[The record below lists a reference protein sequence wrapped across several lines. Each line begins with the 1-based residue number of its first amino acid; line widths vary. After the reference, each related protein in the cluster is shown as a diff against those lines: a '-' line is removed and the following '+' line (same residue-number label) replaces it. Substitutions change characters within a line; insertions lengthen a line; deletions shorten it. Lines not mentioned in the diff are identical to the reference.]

1 MSKSRAHENLSNFI
15 IDDILLL
22 SDAEIDSELQSMGIN
37 VEAEVSEFRRLVDAP
52 SLEFRKARLKNAK
65 ALSEKGNARESKT
78 SAIIDNLK
86 AAGKD
91 IRAVLTELI
100 FSGQVPA
107 QITVAFRDGK
117 EISDEEAESILE
129 DLISLGVIKDDESDR
144 SK

>member
-1 MSKSRAHENLSNFI
+1 MIKSRAHENLSNFI

-22 SDAEIDSELQSMGIN
+22 SDAEIDSELQDMSVNID
-37 VEAEVSEFRRLVDAP
+37 AEVSEFRQLVDAP

-65 ALSEKGNARESKT
+65 ALSEKSNAVG
-78 SAIIDNLK
+78 SAANVVIDNLK

-91 IRAVLTELI
+91 IRAVLTELV

-107 QITVAFRDGK
+107 QITMAFRDGK
-117 EISDEEAESILE
+117 EISDEEVESIIE
-129 DLISLGVIKDDESDR
+129 DLISLGVVKDDESGR

>member
-22 SDAEIDSELQSMGIN
+22 SDAEIDSELQIIGIN
-37 VEAEVSEFRRLVDAP
+37 VEAEVSEFRQLLDAP
-52 SLEFRKARLKNAK
+52 SLEFRKARLRSAK
-65 ALSEKGNARESKT
+65 ALSEQGNVLESKT
-78 SAIIDNLK
+78 NAIIDNLK

-91 IRAVLTELI
+91 IRAVLTELV

-107 QITVAFRDGK
+107 QITMAFRDGK
-117 EISDEEAESILE
+117 EISDVEAESILE
-129 DLISLGVIKDDESDR
+129 DLISLGVVKDDESDR